1 MIVMRKWGKNNMCC
15 LFGLVDYKN
24 CFTARQKEKLIRVL
38 SVECEERGTDATG
51 VAYVEKGDIKICKKP
66 LPAHKIKFKF
76 KSNPKI
82 IMGHTRMTTQGN
94 EKFNYTNHTFY
105 SERLNFALAHNG
117 MIYNDRDLRKSEN
130 LPKTKIETDSFIAV
144 QLIEQ
149 KGTLDFKTISNMAEK
164 VLGSFCFTILGKNN
178 EFYIVKGDN
187 PMAVYDFG
195 GFYIYASTNEI
206 LNKALIKIGIKAPY
220 DEIKLSCGDMLKIDE
235 RGEIEKGSFDITN
248 ILLKEYQYLR
258 GYGFGYRGYSFCD
271 IGEESDFENEYY
283 RDIVDYAKN
292 VGFSEGD
299 INSLLDMGYDFFD
312 IEELLYEPDMM
323 EYYLNILE
331 KDKYLD

>member
-149 KGTLDFKTISNMAEK
+149 KGTLDFKTIANMAEK

-258 GYGFGYRGYSFCD
+258 VCF
-271 IGEESDFENEYY
+271 
-283 RDIVDYAKN
+283 
-292 VGFSEGD
+292 
-299 INSLLDMGYDFFD
+299 
-312 IEELLYEPDMM
+312 
-323 EYYLNILE
+323 
-331 KDKYLD
+331 

>member
-1 MIVMRKWGKNNMCC
+1 MCC

-24 CFTARQKEKLIRVL
+24 CFTIRQKEKLIRAL

-51 VAYVEKGDIKICKKP
+51 VAYVEKGGIKICKKP

-76 KSNPKI
+76 RSNPKI
-82 IMGHTRMTTQGN
+82 IMGHTRMTTQGD
-94 EKFNYTNHTFY
+94 EKFNYNNHPFL
-105 SERLNFALAHNG
+105 SEKLNFALAHNG
-117 MIYNDRDLRKSEN
+117 VIYNDRDLRKSEN

-149 KGTLDFKTISNMAEK
+149 KGALDFKTIANMAEK
-164 VLGSFCFTILGKNN
+164 VLGSFCFTILSKEN

-195 GFYIYASTNEI
+195 GFYIYASTKEI
-206 LNKALIKIGIKAPY
+206 LNKALIKLGIKMPY

-258 GYGFGYRGYSFCD
+258 GYGFGGRGYSFCGICD
-271 IGEESDFENEYY
+271 ESVF
-283 RDIVDYAKN
+283 
-292 VGFSEGD
+292 
-299 INSLLDMGYDFFD
+299 
-312 IEELLYEPDMM
+312 
-323 EYYLNILE
+323 
-331 KDKYLD
+331 